1 MRRSRFTEEQIIG
14 VLREQESG
22 VKTVGFEP
30 RRAHHKL
37 PETKDFEAVIGSRHF
52 TGRVV
57 SDVCP
62 TVTRYAATSG
72 SRPDQ
77 PPDSLLAAQHGAA
90 PDQIDQIANAGIDR
104 HRCAH
109 TSESTPLGH
118 RSRDRTAALR
128 GSVSLA
134 PEPTLICSALGV
146 GMAQPMRSILA
157 SLVLTVMLT
166 GAAVAGPFEDGA
178 RAYKGGDYATA
189 LRQWRPMAEQGLA
202 VAQFKL
208 GLMYNFG
215 RGVPQDHAEAV
226 KWFRLAAEQ
235 GHAGSAHELG
245 FKYSLGRGVP
255 QDYAEAV
262 KWYGRAAKQGLAK
275 AQHYL
280 GSMYSLGEGVPQDYA
295 EAYFWYSLAAARGHE
310 YATELRDDAAQY
322 LTPARLAA
330 VQERTS
336 RWRPQDEQ
344 QEQSLSLERR
354 QKNLRAELIARQQRS
369 RTRLA
374 QQHLAQ
380 MGYSPGPAD
389 GISGPRTRAAIRTF
403 QSDRGLPVDGEASE
417 ALLDELEKASRIAHA
432 APVEPQ
438 EPEEAITSG
447 SGFIVTS
454 EGQALTNHHVVEGC
468 NALRVSRGHG
478 EAVTDAAVTATDP
491 ASDLALI
498 TLDEA
503 SGRPVKR
510 TLSKT
515 LVDAEV
521 VPVTTAAD
529 GMGLLDKGEVDAFSS
544 DQVVLIGQV
553 IARRGE
559 KKYFV
564 SPELFSFEPFALAM
578 TRGDVD
584 FQLVADRAL
593 SQLNRSGQIAAIY
606 GKWFG
611 RFAKKPPAVLR
622 ALYQLNATPE

>member
-262 KWYGRAAKQGLAK
+262 KWYRLAACPL
-275 AQHYL
+275 L
-280 GSMYSLGEGVPQDYA
+280 GSSQFTLTIPIGLTSVGLRLPKPLA
-295 EAYFWYSLAAARGHE
+295 TGRPARATAGSSAACSLAAYICRACC
-310 YATELRDDAAQY
+310 
-322 LTPARLAA
+322 P
-330 VQERTS
+330 S
-336 RWRPQDEQ
+336 R
-344 QEQSLSLERR
+344 
-354 QKNLRAELIARQQRS
+354 
-369 RTRLA
+369 
-374 QQHLAQ
+374 
-380 MGYSPGPAD
+380 
-389 GISGPRTRAAIRTF
+389 
-403 QSDRGLPVDGEASE
+403 
-417 ALLDELEKASRIAHA
+417 
-432 APVEPQ
+432 
-438 EPEEAITSG
+438 
-447 SGFIVTS
+447 
-454 EGQALTNHHVVEGC
+454 
-468 NALRVSRGHG
+468 
-478 EAVTDAAVTATDP
+478 
-491 ASDLALI
+491 
-498 TLDEA
+498 
-503 SGRPVKR
+503 
-510 TLSKT
+510 
-515 LVDAEV
+515 
-521 VPVTTAAD
+521 
-529 GMGLLDKGEVDAFSS
+529 
-544 DQVVLIGQV
+544 
-553 IARRGE
+553 
-559 KKYFV
+559 
-564 SPELFSFEPFALAM
+564 
-578 TRGDVD
+578 
-584 FQLVADRAL
+584 
-593 SQLNRSGQIAAIY
+593 
-606 GKWFG
+606 
-611 RFAKKPPAVLR
+611 
-622 ALYQLNATPE
+622 